1 MRHFVSGARELH
13 GRASVHAH
21 RASRIAHRASR
32 IAHRASRIAHRASRI
47 AHRASRIAHRASR
60 IAHRRIRRPDRHGAS
75 ARNAPMPGR
84 PSHAARSTPEQLPV
98 DAVYMTPCSGM

>member
-32 IAHRASRIAHRASRI
+32 IAHRARHR
-47 AHRASRIAHRASR
+47 
-60 IAHRRIRRPDRHGAS
+60 AS

>member
-21 RASRIAHRASR
+21 RASRIAHRAS
-32 IAHRASRIAHRASRI
+32 
-47 AHRASRIAHRASR
+47 
-60 IAHRRIRRPDRHGAS
+60 RIRRPDRHGAS

>member
-60 IAHRRIRRPDRHGAS
+60 IRRPDRHRAS

>member
-21 RASRIAHRASR
+21 RAS
-32 IAHRASRIAHRASRI
+32 
-47 AHRASRIAHRASR
+47 
-60 IAHRRIRRPDRHGAS
+60 RIRRPDRHGAS

>member
-60 IAHRRIRRPDRHGAS
+60 IAHRASGGRIGTARRRAMRRCPVAPRTPRDRH
-75 ARNAPMPGR
+75 
-84 PSHAARSTPEQLPV
+84 PSSCRSTRC
-98 DAVYMTPCSGM
+98 T

>member
-1 MRHFVSGARELH
+1 MRHFVSGARELR

-21 RASRIAHRASR
+21 RASRIAHRAS
-32 IAHRASRIAHRASRI
+32 
-47 AHRASRIAHRASR
+47 
-60 IAHRRIRRPDRHGAS
+60 RIRRPDRHGAS

>member
-47 AHRASRIAHRASR
+47 AHPAAGSGGRIG
-60 IAHRRIRRPDRHGAS
+60 RPDRHGAS

>member
-32 IAHRASRIAHRASRI
+32 IAHRASRIAHRASGGRI
-47 AHRASRIAHRASR
+47 G
-60 IAHRRIRRPDRHGAS
+60 RPDRHGAS